1 MNEEFYSYF
10 ESPIG
15 IVEIVAD
22 KNNLRAVKFID
33 ELPEE
38 TKKGNKITISA
49 RKQLKEYFSGKRKK
63 FDIPFEFKGSK
74 FQNEVWKALT
84 KIPYGS
90 VVTYQD
96 IAKLTG
102 NEKAV
107 RAVGSANGKNPI
119 PIIVPCHRV
128 IAKNGKLSGYAGG
141 VERKEWLIEHEAKNS

>member
-15 IVEIVAD
+15 FIEIIAD
-22 KNNLRAVKFID
+22 KNYLRAITFID

-38 TKKGNKITISA
+38 KKKGNKITISA
-49 RKQLKEYFSGKRKK
+49 RKQLKEYFNGKRKT
-63 FDIPFEFKGSK
+63 FELPFEFKGTE

-84 KIPYGS
+84 KIPFGS

-107 RAVGSANGKNPI
+107 RAVGSANSKNPI

>member
-15 IVEIVAD
+15 FVEIIAD
-22 KNNLRAVKFID
+22 KNYLRAVKFID

-38 TKKGNKITISA
+38 KKKGNKITISA
-49 RKQLKEYFSGKRKK
+49 RKQLKEYFNGKRKT
-63 FDIPFEFKGSK
+63 FELPFEFKGTE

-84 KIPYGS
+84 KIPFGS

-107 RAVGSANGKNPI
+107 RAVGSANSKNPI

>member
-15 IVEIVAD
+15 FVEIIAD
-22 KNNLRAVKFID
+22 KNYLRAVKFID

-38 TKKGNKITISA
+38 KKKGNKITISA
-49 RKQLKEYFSGKRKK
+49 RKQLKEYFNGKRKT
-63 FDIPFEFKGSK
+63 FELPFEFKGTE

-84 KIPYGS
+84 KIPFGS